1 MVFMPP
7 TPPPRKYQHA
17 SLVGALI
24 DRTQA
29 SALAPNLDPSSTDV
43 LIARLAKA
51 HNVQSPMLVAACRD
65 FISRFGLQQR
75 QLSTLAKA
83 LRQDPLGYDGEDSLG
98 LSHSVNDH
106 KNIWLTVAAVGEEVL
121 ASYLKGEYPQTAAVI
136 LSMIDANLAAKIIR
150 HFPDDLTADVL
161 YRLLH
166 LESVKSDLLTS
177 IAVSL
182 RAEIYTPLQGKA
194 KYTTSKL
201 VATILN
207 NLDSADSTRYLDVLR
222 ARSVELTEQVE
233 AHMFTFDDLL
243 SLAPEYIQTIVASVD
258 KDQLCIALKGMS
270 PDGRKIMT
278 SKMSTRGAKAF
289 EAQFTNLGRVK
300 LKDVNLARNQILGYA
315 RELAAQGLID
325 LDKSSDDAVS
335 T

>member
-1 MVFMPP
+1 MPRSLSP
-7 TPPPRKYQHA
+7 HRHQHA

-24 DRTQA
+24 DQA
-29 SALAPNLDPSSTDV
+29 QAAALVPNLDRNSTEA
-43 LIARLAKA
+43 LINKVARADTAEPKA
-51 HNVQSPMLVAACRD
+51 LYAACRD
-65 FISRFGLQQR
+65 FITRFGLQQR
-75 QLSTLAKA
+75 QISSLDAA
-83 LRQDPLGYDGEDSLG
+83 LRQVTDGIGAEDERTVSRQNRN
-98 LSHSVNDH
+98 SNV
-106 KNIWLTVAAVGEEVL
+106 WTTVAAVGDEIL

-136 LSMIDANLAAKIIR
+136 LSMIDPNLAAKIIR
-150 HFPDDLTADVL
+150 NFPDDLTADIL

-194 KYTTSKL
+194 KHTTTKL

-243 SLAPEYIQTIVASVD
+243 SLAPEYIQAIVASVD
-258 KDQLCIALKGMS
+258 KDLLCVALKS
-270 PDGRKIMT
+270 ASADSRKIVT
-278 SKMSTRGAKAF
+278 SQMSTRGAKAF
-289 EAQFTNLGRVK
+289 EAQFANLGRVK
-300 LKDVNLARNQILGYA
+300 LKDVNFARNQILGYA

-325 LDKSSDDAVS
+325 LDKSADDVS
-335 T
+335 SP

>member
-1 MVFMPP
+1 MTSSPASGCSSASFRRS
-7 TPPPRKYQHA
+7 PR
-17 SLVGALI
+17 
-24 DRTQA
+24 
-29 SALAPNLDPSSTDV
+29 
-43 LIARLAKA
+43 
-51 HNVQSPMLVAACRD
+51 
-65 FISRFGLQQR
+65 
-75 QLSTLAKA
+75 A
-83 LRQDPLGYDGEDSLG
+83 LRQDPLGYEGEDGLG
-98 LSHSVNDH
+98 HGINDH

-166 LESVKSDLLTS
+166 LESVKSDLLAS

-243 SLAPEYIQTIVASVD
+243 SLAPEYIQTIVPYVD

-270 PDGRKIMT
+270 PDGRKTMT

-289 EAQFTNLGRVK
+289 EVQFANLGRVK

-335 T
+335 A

>member
-1 MVFMPP
+1 MVSMPP
-7 TPPPRKYQHA
+7 SLLSPKHQHA

-24 DRTQA
+24 DQA
-29 SALAPNLDPSSTDV
+29 QAVALAPNLDPASSDA
-43 LIARLAKA
+43 LISRLAKTQ
-51 HNVQSPMLVAACRD
+51 NVQPAVLYAACRD
-65 FISRFGLQQR
+65 FIARFGLQQR
-75 QLSTLAKA
+75 QVAKLSKA
-83 LRQDPLGYDGEDSLG
+83 LRPDAQGYEDDGAASHG
-98 LSHSVNDH
+98 LDN
-106 KNIWLTVAAVGEEVL
+106 KNIWNTVAAVGEEVL

-136 LSMIDANLAAKIIR
+136 LSMIDASMAGKIIR
-150 HFPDDLTADVL
+150 HFPDDLTADIL

-194 KYTTSKL
+194 KHTTSKL

-222 ARSVELTEQVE
+222 SRSVELTEQVE

-243 SLAPEYIQTIVASVD
+243 GLAPEYIQTIVASVD
-258 KDQLCIALKGMS
+258 KDQLCVALKGAS
-270 PDGRKIMT
+270 AEHRKLLT
-278 SKMSTRGAKAF
+278 SQMSTRAAKAF
-289 EAQFTNLGRVK
+289 EGQFANLGRVK
-300 LKDVNLARNQILGYA
+300 LKDINWARSQILIAA

-325 LDKSSDDAVS
+325 LDKSADDAVS
-335 T
+335 G